1 MEKQNKIQTLVFTGS
16 KIERAYAKAIIY
28 LSGCAIFSIGAT
40 FFILSHLGTDPLDVL
55 SVGVKDTFGLLI
67 GTTQSLFAV
76 MCLVIWS
83 ALHKYKFPPLSTFLT
98 FFICGYLIDG
108 CLWLTDNTSIFNP
121 YAEMI
126 LGVVLCTISS
136 SLIIM
141 SGFGIR
147 AMDLLAITFTER
159 TSLPFW
165 FYKGISEALLLI
177 SGWLLGG
184 VVGVGTIAFL
194 LGVGWLI
201 QPTIRLL
208 YKLGI
213 PNFSS
218 VK

>member
-1 MEKQNKIQTLVFTGS
+1 MNQPNIKTLLFTGPR
-16 KIERAYAKAIIY
+16 IGVVYTKATIY
-28 LSGCAIFSIGAT
+28 LSGCALFSVGAT
-40 FFILSHLGTDPLDVL
+40 LFILSHLGTDPLDVL
-55 SVGVKDTFGLLI
+55 AVGMKNTFGLLI

-76 MCLVIWS
+76 VCLVVWS
-83 ALHKYKFPPLSTFLT
+83 ALHKFKFPPLSTFLT
-98 FFICGYLIDG
+98 FFLCGYLIDG
-108 CLWLTDNTSIFNP
+108 CLWLTDNTSIFTP
-121 YAEMI
+121 YAEMTA
-126 LGVVLCTISS
+126 GVVLCTISS

-147 AMDLLAITFTER
+147 AMDLLAITFSER

-208 YKLGI
+208 SKLGI